1 MIRRFYS
8 MLVAIF
14 LTIPVCF
21 TIPHVLAMPNVALEL
36 ADTSSPKHTLS
47 SFIRDSSVV
56 IEHWQNETLHLKEAQ
71 HAYSQVIRT
80 MDLSMVPNR
89 SRTVVVMEKIILLRE
104 LLDRID
110 QGTHQL
116 VPTIEQIKGEEIDHW
131 RLGNTEIVLSRQ
143 TLGDRTDQFLFSSNT
158 IQSLSRWYR
167 TMSVLPY
174 YNEAR
179 SDYYQEFLISPGPL
193 FSKQFVLSLPSSFT
207 QLYGPLP
214 LWQWLALTGVLLFCK
229 VLIKISFLLGER
241 WDIRWESKGLK
252 WRAGRLLSLVG
263 IVNLLFF
270 ARWVIDDGIWITGG
284 VYQLFTTVFLLAQF
298 FFVSWLIMAIFN
310 YFADIYVFK
319 KHNGK
324 HVDSS
329 LITVLARI
337 FGGLTI
343 AILGIYVI
351 EFMGFSISP
360 ILAGLGVG
368 GLAVALAIRPIL
380 ENVINGLTLYADG
393 GVKIGEFCR
402 YGDKLGTI
410 ESIGLRSTRVRTL
423 ERSLITIPN
432 SEFANME
439 IDNLERRD
447 KRRMDHIIRLRSET
461 TLEQLRVV
469 VVNIRRLLLQHPM
482 IEEEPVR
489 VRLMGVGEYSININ
503 MMAYISCRD
512 NEEFMAVQEDI
523 LFSMLTQVE
532 SVGAKIAHSTQYQL
546 MDVSANDN
554 EEQKRRAEQVVAQW
568 HEEHAFPFPDFSY
581 EYKYEIKNTI
591 MYPSVT
597 SAVRPSST

>member
-1 MIRRFYS
+1 MIRILFKT
-8 MLVAIF
+8 LLGLC
-14 LTIPVCF
+14 LTIF
-21 TIPHVLAMPNVALEL
+21 SSLAVSSTALEL
-36 ADTSSPKHTLS
+36 SDTSSPRQTLA
-47 SFIRDSSVV
+47 SFMRDSSIV
-56 IEHWQNETLHLKEAQ
+56 IEHWQQESLHLKEAQ
-71 HAYSQVIRT
+71 YAYSQVQRT

-89 SRTVVVMEKIILLRE
+89 SRTVVVMEKVILLRE

-110 QGTHQL
+110 PKTLQLAPRLDQVAEQG
-116 VPTIEQIKGEEIDHW
+116 IDHW
-131 RLGNTEIVLSRQ
+131 RFGNTEIVISRQ
-143 TLGDRTDQFLFSSNT
+143 LEGDRSDQFLFSSST
-158 IQSLSRWYR
+158 IQSLPRWYR
-167 TMSVLPY
+167 TMSVSPY
-174 YNEAR
+174 YEEHR

-193 FSKQFVLSLPSSFT
+193 FSKQFILSLPQSFNRLHG
-207 QLYGPLP
+207 QLP
-214 LWQWLALTGVLLFCK
+214 LWQWLAFGGVLILCR
-229 VLIKISFLLGER
+229 LLMKISFILGER
-241 WDIRWESKGLK
+241 WNQRWESRGIK
-252 WRAGRLLSLVG
+252 WRTGRLFSLVCV
-263 IVNLLFF
+263 VNLLFLS
-270 ARWVIDDGIWITGG
+270 RWVIDDGIWITGSI
-284 VYQLFTTVFLLAQF
+284 YQLFTTLFLLAQF

-310 YFADIYVFK
+310 YFADIYAFK
-319 KHNGK
+319 KHNGT

-343 AILGIYVI
+343 VILGVYVI

-368 GLAVALAIRPIL
+368 GLAVALAVRPIL

-393 GVKIGEFCR
+393 GVKLGEFCR

-461 TLEQLRVV
+461 TLEQLRVLI
-469 VVNIRRLLLQHPM
+469 VNIRRLLLQHPM

-489 VRLMGVGEYSININ
+489 VRLMGIGEYSININ

-512 NEEFMAVQEDI
+512 HEEFMAVQEDI
-523 LFSMLTQVE
+523 LFAMLTQVD

-546 MDVSANDN
+546 FDNVSTDN
-554 EEQKRRAEQVVAQW
+554 QEQKRKAELVVAQW
-568 HEEHAFPFPDFSY
+568 HEEQAFPFPDFSY
-581 EYKYEIKNTI
+581 EYKFEIKNTI
-591 MYPSVT
+591 MYPAAT
-597 SAVRPSST
+597 SAVRPPSA

>member
-1 MIRRFYS
+1 MIFKTLLGWYLLIFS
-8 MLVAIF
+8 SVAVSSTS
-14 LTIPVCF
+14 LG
-21 TIPHVLAMPNVALEL
+21 LS
-36 ADTSSPKHTLS
+36 DTSSPSQTLA
-47 SFIRDSSVV
+47 SFMRDSSIV
-56 IEHWQNETLHLKEAQ
+56 IEHWQQETLYLKEAQ
-71 HAYSQVIRT
+71 YAYSQVQRT

-89 SRTVVVMEKIILLRE
+89 SRTVVVMEKVILLRE
-104 LLDRID
+104 LLERID
-110 QGTHQL
+110 PKIHQL
-116 VPTIEQIKGEEIDHW
+116 APSHKQVVERGIEHW
-131 RLGNTEIVLSRQ
+131 RFGNTEIVISRQ
-143 TLGDRTDQFLFSSNT
+143 LEGERSDQFLFSSST
-158 IQSLSRWYR
+158 IQSLPRWYR
-167 TMSVLPY
+167 TMSASPY
-174 YNEAR
+174 DKEQR
-179 SDYYQEFLISPGPL
+179 HDYYQEFLISPGPL
-193 FSKQFVLSLPSSFT
+193 FSKQFILSLPKSFN
-207 QLYGPLP
+207 QLLGPLP
-214 LWQWLALTGVLLFCK
+214 LWQWLAFGGVLIMCRL
-229 VLIKISFLLGER
+229 LMKISFHLGAR
-241 WDIRWESKGLK
+241 WDQRWESRGIK
-252 WRAGRLLSLVG
+252 WRAGRLFSLVG
-263 IVNLLFF
+263 VVNLLLV
-270 ARWVIDDGIWITGG
+270 ARWVIDDGVWITGSI
-284 VYQLFTTVFLLAQF
+284 YQLFTTLFLLAQF

-310 YFADIYVFK
+310 YFANIYTFK

-343 AILGIYVI
+343 VILGVYVI

-368 GLAVALAIRPIL
+368 GLAVALAVRPIL

-393 GVKIGEFCR
+393 GVKLGEFCR

-461 TLEQLRVV
+461 TLDQLRVLI
-469 VVNIRRLLLQHPM
+469 VNIRRLLLQHPM

-523 LFSMLTQVE
+523 LFSMLTQVD

-546 MDVSANDN
+546 FNKVSSDN
-554 EEQKRRAEQVVAQW
+554 QEQKRKAEQVVAQW
-568 HEEHAFPFPDFSY
+568 HEEQAFPFPDFSY
-581 EYKYEIKNTI
+581 EYKFEIKDSI
-591 MYPSVT
+591 MYPAAT

>member
-1 MIRRFYS
+1 MIRILFKT
-8 MLVAIF
+8 LLGLC
-14 LTIPVCF
+14 LTIF
-21 TIPHVLAMPNVALEL
+21 SSLAVSSTALEL
-36 ADTSSPKHTLS
+36 SDTSSPRQTLA
-47 SFIRDSSVV
+47 SFMRDSSIV
-56 IEHWQNETLHLKEAQ
+56 IEHWQQESLHLKEAQ
-71 HAYSQVIRT
+71 YAYSQVQRT

-89 SRTVVVMEKIILLRE
+89 SRTVVVMEKVILLRE

-110 QGTHQL
+110 QEIHQFAPNL
-116 VPTIEQIKGEEIDHW
+116 EQVVEQGIEHW
-131 RLGNTEIVLSRQ
+131 RFGNTEIVISRQ
-143 TLGDRTDQFLFSSNT
+143 FEGERSDQFLFSANT
-158 IQSLSRWYR
+158 IQSLPRWYR
-167 TMSVLPY
+167 KMAVSPY
-174 YNEAR
+174 YEEHR

-193 FSKQFVLSLPSSFT
+193 FSKQFILSLPQSFKK
-207 QLYGPLP
+207 LHGPLP
-214 LWQWLALTGVLLFCK
+214 LWQWLSLGGTLILCRLLMK
-229 VLIKISFLLGER
+229 VSFRLGER
-241 WDIRWESKGLK
+241 WNQRWESRGLK
-252 WRAGRLLSLVG
+252 WRTGRLFALVG
-263 IVNLLFF
+263 VVNLLFI
-270 ARWVIDDGIWITGG
+270 ARWIIDDGVWITGG
-284 VYQLFTTVFLLAQF
+284 VYQLFTTLFLLAQF
-298 FFVSWLIMAIFN
+298 FFVSWLIMAMFN
-310 YFADIYVFK
+310 YVAEIYAFN

-343 AILGIYVI
+343 VILGVYVI

-368 GLAVALAIRPIL
+368 GLAVALAVRPIL

-393 GVKIGEFCR
+393 GVKLGEFCR

-461 TLEQLRVV
+461 TLEQLRVLI
-469 VVNIRRLLLQHPM
+469 VNIRRLLLQHPM

-489 VRLMGVGEYSININ
+489 VRLMGVGEYSFNIN

-512 NEEFMAVQEDI
+512 HEEFMAVQEDI
-523 LFSMLTQVE
+523 LFSMLTQVY

-546 MDVSANDN
+546 FDKVSTDN
-554 EEQKRRAEQVVAQW
+554 QEQKRKAELVVAQW
-568 HEEHAFPFPDFSY
+568 HEEQAFPFPDFSY
-581 EYKYEIKNTI
+581 EYKFEIKNTI
-591 MYPSVT
+591 MYPAAT
-597 SAVRPSST
+597 SAVRPSSV

>member
-1 MIRRFYS
+1 MTRVLFKTLLGLY
-8 MLVAIF
+8 LAIF
-14 LTIPVCF
+14 SALVVSST
-21 TIPHVLAMPNVALEL
+21 TLEL
-36 ADTSSPKHTLS
+36 SGTSSPNQTLASFMRNS
-47 SFIRDSSVV
+47 SIV
-56 IEHWQNETLHLKEAQ
+56 IEHWQQESLHSKEAQ
-71 HAYSQVIRT
+71 YAYSQVQRT

-89 SRTVVVMEKIILLRE
+89 SRTVVVMEKVILLRE
-104 LLDRID
+104 LLDRIEQETLQRAPNLEQVEE
-110 QGTHQL
+110 QG
-116 VPTIEQIKGEEIDHW
+116 IEHW
-131 RLGNTEIVLSRQ
+131 RFGNTEIVISRQ
-143 TLGDRTDQFLFSSNT
+143 MEGERRDQFLFSSNT
-158 IQSLSRWYR
+158 IQSLARWYR
-167 TMSVLPY
+167 TMSASPY
-174 YNEAR
+174 YVEKR
-179 SDYYQEFLISPGPL
+179 PDYYQEFLISPGPL
-193 FSKQFVLSLPSSFT
+193 FSKQLIQSLPQSFNR
-207 QLYGPLP
+207 LHGSLP
-214 LWQWLALTGVLLFCK
+214 LWQWFALAGTLILCRL
-229 VLIKISFLLGER
+229 LIKVSFHIGDR
-241 WDIRWESKGLK
+241 WNLRWESRGLK
-252 WRAGRLLSLVG
+252 WRTGRLFSLVG
-263 IVNLLFF
+263 VVNLLFI
-270 ARWVIDDGIWITGG
+270 ARWIIDDGVWITGG
-284 VYQLFTTVFLLAQF
+284 VYQLFTTAFLLAQF

-310 YFADIYVFK
+310 YFADIYAFK
-319 KHNGK
+319 KHKGK

-343 AILGIYVI
+343 VILGIYVI

-393 GVKIGEFCR
+393 GVKLGEFCR

-447 KRRMDHIIRLRSET
+447 KRRMEHVIRLRSET
-461 TLEQLRVV
+461 TLEQLRVLIV
-469 VVNIRRLLLQHPM
+469 SIRRLLLQHPM

-512 NEEFMAVQEDI
+512 HEEFMAVQEDI

-546 MDVSANDN
+546 FDKVSADN
-554 EEQKRRAEQVVAQW
+554 QEQKRKAEQVVAQW
-568 HEEHAFPFPDFSY
+568 HEDQAFPFPDFSY

-591 MYPSVT
+591 MYPSAT
-597 SAVRPSST
+597 SAVRPNSS

>member
-1 MIRRFYS
+1 MC
-8 MLVAIF
+8 
-14 LTIPVCF
+14 LTIF
-21 TIPHVLAMPNVALEL
+21 SSLAVSSTALEL
-36 ADTSSPKHTLS
+36 SDTSSPRQTLA
-47 SFIRDSSVV
+47 SFMRDSSIV
-56 IEHWQNETLHLKEAQ
+56 IEHWQQESLHLKEAQ
-71 HAYSQVIRT
+71 YAYSQVQRT

-89 SRTVVVMEKIILLRE
+89 SRTVVVMEKVILLRE

-110 QGTHQL
+110 PKTLQLAPRLDQVAEQG
-116 VPTIEQIKGEEIDHW
+116 IDHW
-131 RLGNTEIVLSRQ
+131 RFGNTEIVISRQ
-143 TLGDRTDQFLFSSNT
+143 LEGDRSDQFLFSSST
-158 IQSLSRWYR
+158 IQSLPRWYR
-167 TMSVLPY
+167 TMSVSPY
-174 YNEAR
+174 YEEHR

-193 FSKQFVLSLPSSFT
+193 FSKQFILSLPQSFNRLHG
-207 QLYGPLP
+207 QLP
-214 LWQWLALTGVLLFCK
+214 LWQWLAFGGVLILCR
-229 VLIKISFLLGER
+229 LLMKISFILGER
-241 WDIRWESKGLK
+241 WNQRWESRGIK
-252 WRAGRLLSLVG
+252 WRTGRLFSLVCV
-263 IVNLLFF
+263 VNLLFLS
-270 ARWVIDDGIWITGG
+270 RWVIDDGIWITGSI
-284 VYQLFTTVFLLAQF
+284 YQLFTTLFLLAQF

-310 YFADIYVFK
+310 YFADIYAFK
-319 KHNGK
+319 KHNGT

-343 AILGIYVI
+343 VILGVYVI

-368 GLAVALAIRPIL
+368 GLAVALAVRPIL

-393 GVKIGEFCR
+393 GVKLGEFCR

-461 TLEQLRVV
+461 TLEQLRVLI
-469 VVNIRRLLLQHPM
+469 VNIRRLLLQHPM

-489 VRLMGVGEYSININ
+489 VRLMGIGEYSININ

-512 NEEFMAVQEDI
+512 HEEFMAVQEDI
-523 LFSMLTQVE
+523 LFAMLTQVD

-546 MDVSANDN
+546 FDNVSTDN
-554 EEQKRRAEQVVAQW
+554 QEQKRKAELVVAQW
-568 HEEHAFPFPDFSY
+568 HEEQAFPFPDFSY
-581 EYKYEIKNTI
+581 EYKFEIKNTI
-591 MYPSVT
+591 MYPAAT
-597 SAVRPSST
+597 SAVRPPSA

>member
-1 MIRRFYS
+1 MWFG
-8 MLVAIF
+8 LCLAIF
-14 LTIPVCF
+14 SS
-21 TIPHVLAMPNVALEL
+21 LAQSNPNPTLSL
-36 ADTSSPKHTLS
+36 SDTSSPSQTLA
-47 SFIRDSSVV
+47 SFMRDSSIV
-56 IEHWQNETLHLKEAQ
+56 IEHWQKEALHLEEAQ
-71 HAYSQVIRT
+71 YAYSQVLRT

-89 SRTVVVMEKIILLRE
+89 SRTVVVMEKVILLRE

-110 QGTHQL
+110 QATHELAPDLNQ
-116 VPTIEQIKGEEIDHW
+116 VTEKGIEHW
-131 RLGNTEIVLSRQ
+131 RFGNTEIVISRQ
-143 TLGDRTDQFLFSSNT
+143 AEGERSDQFLFSSST

-167 TMSVLPY
+167 TMSALPY
-174 YNEAR
+174 YVEER
-179 SDYYQEFLISPGPL
+179 PDYYQEFLISPGPL
-193 FSKQFVLSLPSSFT
+193 FSKQFILSLPISFNE
-207 QLYGPLP
+207 LYGPLP
-214 LWQWLALTGVLLFCK
+214 MWQWFALAGILVACRILM
-229 VLIKISFLLGER
+229 KISFILGER
-241 WDIRWESKGLK
+241 WNLRWESRGLK
-252 WRAGRLLSLVG
+252 WQAGRLFSLVG
-263 IVNLLFF
+263 VVNLLLL
-270 ARWVIDDGIWITGG
+270 ARWIIDDGVWITGG
-284 VYQLFTTVFLLAQF
+284 VYQLLTTAFLLAQF

-310 YFADIYVFK
+310 YFADIYAFK

-324 HVDSS
+324 YVDSS

-343 AILGIYVI
+343 VILGIYVI

-393 GVKIGEFCR
+393 GVKLGEFCR

-461 TLEQLRVV
+461 TLEQLRVLI
-469 VVNIRRLLLQHPM
+469 VNIRRLLLQHPM
-482 IEEEPVR
+482 IEDEPVR

-512 NEEFMAVQEDI
+512 HEEFMAVQEDI
-523 LFSMLTQVE
+523 LFSMLAQVS

-546 MDVSANDN
+546 FDKVSTDN
-554 EEQKRRAEQVVAQW
+554 QDEKRKAEQLVAQW
-568 HEEHAFPFPDFSY
+568 HEEQAFPFPDFSY
-581 EYKYEIKNTI
+581 EYKYEIKDTI
-591 MYPSVT
+591 MYPSAT
-597 SAVRPSST
+597 SAVRQSGTT

>member
-1 MIRRFYS
+1 MIRVLFKT
-8 MLVAIF
+8 LLGLC
-14 LTIPVCF
+14 LTISSS
-21 TIPHVLAMPNVALEL
+21 LAVSSTTLEL
-36 ADTSSPKHTLS
+36 SDTSSPNKTLA
-47 SFIRDSSVV
+47 SFMRDSSVV
-56 IEHWQNETLHLKEAQ
+56 IEHWQQETLHTKEAQ
-71 HAYSQVIRT
+71 YAYSQVQRT

-110 QGTHQL
+110 QATHELAPNVIQ
-116 VPTIEQIKGEEIDHW
+116 VKEKGIEHW
-131 RLGNTEIVLSRQ
+131 RFGNTEIVISRQ
-143 TLGDRTDQFLFSSNT
+143 AEGERSDQFLFSSST

-167 TMSVLPY
+167 TMSALPY
-174 YNEAR
+174 DAENR

-193 FSKQFVLSLPSSFT
+193 FSKQFILSLPQPFNE
-207 QLYGPLP
+207 LHGPLP
-214 LWQWLALTGVLLFCK
+214 MWQWFALAGILVACRILM
-229 VLIKISFLLGER
+229 KISFILGER
-241 WDIRWESKGLK
+241 WNLRWESRGLK
-252 WRAGRLLSLVG
+252 WQAGRLFSLVG
-263 IVNLLFF
+263 VVNLLLL
-270 ARWVIDDGIWITGG
+270 ARWIIDDGVWISGG
-284 VYQLFTTVFLLAQF
+284 VYQLFTTSFLLAQF

-310 YFADIYVFK
+310 YFADIYAFK

-343 AILGIYVI
+343 VILGIYVI

-393 GVKIGEFCR
+393 GVKLGEFCR

-461 TLEQLRVV
+461 SLDQLRVLI
-469 VVNIRRLLLQHPM
+469 VNIRRLLLQHPM

-512 NEEFMAVQEDI
+512 HEEFMAVQEDI
-523 LFSMLTQVE
+523 LFSMLTQVD

-546 MDVSANDN
+546 FDKVSTDN
-554 EEQKRRAEQVVAQW
+554 QEQKRKAEQVVAQW
-568 HEEHAFPFPDFSY
+568 HEEQAFPFPDFSY
-581 EYKYEIKNTI
+581 EYKYEIKDTV
-591 MYPSVT
+591 MYPATT
-597 SAVRPSST
+597 SAVRQSGSM

>member
-1 MIRRFYS
+1 MIRILFKT
-8 MLVAIF
+8 LLGLC
-14 LTIPVCF
+14 LTIFSSFVVSS
-21 TIPHVLAMPNVALEL
+21 TTLEL
-36 ADTSSPKHTLS
+36 SDTSSPRQTLA
-47 SFIRDSSVV
+47 SFMRDSSIV
-56 IEHWQNETLHLKEAQ
+56 IEHWQQESLHLKEAQ
-71 HAYSQVIRT
+71 YAYSQVQRT

-89 SRTVVVMEKIILLRE
+89 SRTVVVMEKVILLRE

-110 QGTHQL
+110 QEIHQFAPNL
-116 VPTIEQIKGEEIDHW
+116 EQVVEQGIEHW
-131 RLGNTEIVLSRQ
+131 RFGNTEIVISRQ
-143 TLGDRTDQFLFSSNT
+143 LEGERSDQFLFSSST
-158 IQSLSRWYR
+158 IQSLPRWYR
-167 TMSVLPY
+167 TMAMSPY
-174 YNEAR
+174 YSEQR
-179 SDYYQEFLISPGPL
+179 PDYYQEFLISPGPL
-193 FSKQFVLSLPSSFT
+193 FSKQFILSLPKSFNE
-207 QLYGPLP
+207 LHGPLP
-214 LWQWLALTGVLLFCK
+214 MWQWFALTGILVACRILM
-229 VLIKISFLLGER
+229 KICFILGER
-241 WDIRWESKGLK
+241 WNLRWESRGLK
-252 WRAGRLLSLVG
+252 WQAGRLLSLIGV
-263 IVNLLFF
+263 VNLLLL
-270 ARWVIDDGIWITGG
+270 ARWIIDDGVWITGG
-284 VYQLFTTVFLLAQF
+284 VYQLFTTAFLFAQF

-310 YFADIYVFK
+310 YFADIYAFK

-324 HVDSS
+324 YVDSS

-343 AILGIYVI
+343 VILGIYVI

-393 GVKIGEFCR
+393 GVKLGEFCR

-447 KRRMDHIIRLRSET
+447 KRRMDHVIRLRSET
-461 TLEQLRVV
+461 TLEQLRVLI
-469 VVNIRRLLLQHPM
+469 VNIRRLLLQHPM
-482 IEEEPVR
+482 IEEDPVR

-512 NEEFMAVQEDI
+512 HEEFMAVQEDI
-523 LFSMLTQVE
+523 LFAMLTQVD

-546 MDVSANDN
+546 FDKVSADN
-554 EEQKRRAEQVVAQW
+554 QEQKRKAEQVVAQW
-568 HEEHAFPFPDFSY
+568 HEEQAFPFPDFSY
-581 EYKYEIKNTI
+581 EYKFEIKNTI
-591 MYPSVT
+591 MYPAAT
-597 SAVRPSST
+597 SAVRPSSA

>member
-1 MIRRFYS
+1 MIRIQYKTLLGLCLLIFS
-8 MLVAIF
+8 SFAISSA
-14 LTIPVCF
+14 T
-21 TIPHVLAMPNVALEL
+21 LEL
-36 ADTSSPKHTLS
+36 SDTSSPSKTLT
-47 SFIRDSSVV
+47 SFMRNSNIV
-56 IEHWQNETLHLKEAQ
+56 IEHWQQESLHLKEAQ
-71 HAYSQVIRT
+71 YAYSQVQRT

-89 SRTVVVMEKIILLRE
+89 SRTVVVMEKVILLRE

-110 QGTHQL
+110 PKTLKLAPRLDQVVEQG
-116 VPTIEQIKGEEIDHW
+116 IDHW
-131 RLGNTEIVLSRQ
+131 RFGNTEIVISRQ
-143 TLGDRTDQFLFSSNT
+143 LEGGRSDQFLFSSST
-158 IQSLSRWYR
+158 IQSLPRWYR
-167 TMSVLPY
+167 TMSVSPY
-174 YNEAR
+174 YEEHR
-179 SDYYQEFLISPGPL
+179 TDYYQEFLISPGPL
-193 FSKQFVLSLPSSFT
+193 FSKQFILSLPQSFN
-207 QLYGPLP
+207 QLHGPLP
-214 LWQWLALTGVLLFCK
+214 LWQWLAFGGVLILCR
-229 VLIKISFLLGER
+229 LLMKISFILGER
-241 WDIRWESKGLK
+241 WNQRWESRGIK
-252 WRAGRLLSLVG
+252 WRTGRLFSLVG
-263 IVNLLFF
+263 VVNLLFLS
-270 ARWVIDDGIWITGG
+270 RWVIDDGIWITGS
-284 VYQLFTTVFLLAQF
+284 VYQLFTTLFLLAQF

-310 YFADIYVFK
+310 YFANIYAFK

-343 AILGIYVI
+343 VILGVYVI

-368 GLAVALAIRPIL
+368 GLAVALAVRPIL

-393 GVKIGEFCR
+393 GVKLGEFCR

-461 TLEQLRVV
+461 TLEQLRVLI
-469 VVNIRRLLLQHPM
+469 VNIRRLLLQHPM

-503 MMAYISCRD
+503 MMAYICCRD
-512 NEEFMAVQEDI
+512 HEEFMAVQEDI
-523 LFSMLTQVE
+523 LFSMLTQVDV
-532 SVGAKIAHSTQYQL
+532 VGAKIAHSTQYQL
-546 MDVSANDN
+546 FDKVPEENQ
-554 EEQKRRAEQVVAQW
+554 EQKRKAEQVVAQW
-568 HEEHAFPFPDFSY
+568 HEEQAFPFPDFSY
-581 EYKYEIKNTI
+581 EYKFEIKNTI
-591 MYPSVT
+591 MYPSAT
-597 SAVRPSST
+597 SAVRLPSA

>member
-1 MIRRFYS
+1 MISILFKTQ
-8 MLVAIF
+8 LGLC
-14 LTIPVCF
+14 LTIFSP
-21 TIPHVLAMPNVALEL
+21 LAMSSTALEL
-36 ADTSSPKHTLS
+36 SDTSSPSQTLA
-47 SFIRDSSVV
+47 SFMRDSSTV
-56 IEHWQNETLHLKEAQ
+56 IEHWQNETLHFNEAK
-71 HAYSQVIRT
+71 HAYSQVVRT

-89 SRTVVVMEKIILLRE
+89 SRKVVVMEKVILLRE

-110 QGTHQL
+110 PKTHQS
-116 VPTIEQIKGEEIDHW
+116 VPSLNQVKEKEIEHW
-131 RLGNTEIVLSRQ
+131 RFGNTEIVISRQ
-143 TLGDRTDQFLFSSNT
+143 TEGEQSDQFLFSSNT
-158 IQSLSRWYR
+158 IQSLPRWYR
-167 TMSVLPY
+167 MMSVSPY
-174 YNEAR
+174 YAEQR
-179 SDYYQEFLISPGPL
+179 SDYYQEFLVSPGPL
-193 FSKQFVLSLPSSFT
+193 FSKQFILSLPKSFN
-207 QLYGPLP
+207 QLHGPLP
-214 LWQWLALTGVLLFCK
+214 LWQWFAFGGILIMCRLLMK
-229 VLIKISFLLGER
+229 VSFHLGER
-241 WDIRWESKGLK
+241 WNQRWESKGLK
-252 WRAGRLLSLVG
+252 WRAGRLFSLIGV
-263 IVNLLFF
+263 VNLLFI
-270 ARWVIDDGIWITGG
+270 ARWIIDDGVWITGG
-284 VYQLFTTVFLLAQF
+284 VYQVFTTVFLLAQF

-447 KRRMDHIIRLRSET
+447 KRRMEHVIRLRSEV
-461 TLEQLRVV
+461 TLEQLRVLI
-469 VVNIRRLLLQHPM
+469 VNIRRLLLQHPM

-489 VRLMGVGEYSININ
+489 VRLMGVGEYSVNLN

-512 NEEFMAVQEDI
+512 HEGFMAVQEDI
-523 LFSMLTQVE
+523 LFSVLAQVD

-546 MDVSANDN
+546 FDKVTTDN
-554 EEQKRRAEQVVAQW
+554 QEQKRKAEQIVAQW
-568 HEEHAFPFPDFSY
+568 HEDQAFPFPDFSY

-597 SAVRPSST
+597 SAVRPPAI

>member
-1 MIRRFYS
+1 MIRVLFKI
-8 MLVAIF
+8 LLGLC
-14 LTIPVCF
+14 LTISSS
-21 TIPHVLAMPNVALEL
+21 LAVSSTTLEL
-36 ADTSSPKHTLS
+36 SDTSSPNKTLA
-47 SFIRDSSVV
+47 SFMRDSNVV
-56 IEHWQNETLHLKEAQ
+56 IEHWQQETLHTKEAQ
-71 HAYSQVIRT
+71 YAYSQVQRT

-110 QGTHQL
+110 QATHEL
-116 VPTIEQIKGEEIDHW
+116 APDAYEVTEKGIEHW
-131 RLGNTEIVLSRQ
+131 RFGNTEIVISRQ
-143 TLGDRTDQFLFSSNT
+143 AEGERSDQFLFSSST
-158 IQSLSRWYR
+158 IQSLPRWYR
-167 TMSVLPY
+167 TMFALPY
-174 YNEAR
+174 DAENR

-193 FSKQFVLSLPSSFT
+193 FSKQFILSLPQPFNE
-207 QLYGPLP
+207 LYGPLP
-214 LWQWLALTGVLLFCK
+214 MWQWFVLAGI
-229 VLIKISFLLGER
+229 LIACRILMKISFMLGER
-241 WDIRWESKGLK
+241 WNLRWEGRGLK
-252 WRAGRLLSLVG
+252 WQAGRLFSLVG
-263 IVNLLFF
+263 VVNLLLL
-270 ARWVIDDGIWITGG
+270 ARWIIDDGVWITGG
-284 VYQLFTTVFLLAQF
+284 VYQLFTTSFLLAQF

-310 YFADIYVFK
+310 YFADIYAFN

-343 AILGIYVI
+343 VILGIYVI

-393 GVKIGEFCR
+393 GVKLGEFCR

-461 TLEQLRVV
+461 TLDQLRVLI
-469 VVNIRRLLLQHPM
+469 VNIRRLLLQHPM

-512 NEEFMAVQEDI
+512 HEEFMAVQEDI
-523 LFSMLTQVE
+523 LFSMLTQVD

-546 MDVSANDN
+546 FDKVSTDN
-554 EEQKRRAEQVVAQW
+554 QEQKRKAEQVVAQW
-568 HEEHAFPFPDFSY
+568 HEEQAFPFPDFSY
-581 EYKYEIKNTI
+581 EYKYEIKDTV
-591 MYPSVT
+591 MYPAAT
-597 SAVRPSST
+597 SAVRQSGSM

>member
-1 MIRRFYS
+1 MIRRFYT
-8 MLVAIF
+8 MLVAVF
-14 LTIPVCF
+14 FAIPF
-21 TIPHVLAMPNVALEL
+21 YLAIPNALAMPSIALEL

-116 VPTIEQIKGEEIDHW
+116 VPNIEKIRGEEIDHW

-158 IQSLSRWYR
+158 VQSLSRWYR
-167 TMSVLPY
+167 TMSALPY
-174 YNEAR
+174 YTEVR
-179 SDYYQEFLISPGPL
+179 PDYYQEFLISPGPM
-193 FSKQFVLSLPSSFT
+193 FSKQFVLSLPSSFN

-214 LWQWLALTGVLLFCK
+214 LWQWLALVGVLSLCK
-229 VLIKISFLLGER
+229 VMIKISFLLGER
-241 WDIRWESKGLK
+241 WNNRWEGKGLK

-263 IVNLLFF
+263 VVNLLFI

-284 VYQLFTTVFLLAQF
+284 VYQLFTTLFLLAQF

-447 KRRMDHIIRLRSET
+447 KRRMEHVLRLRSET
-461 TLEQLRVV
+461 TLEQLRVLI
-469 VVNIRRLLLQHPM
+469 VNLRRLLLQHPI
-482 IEEEPVR
+482 IEEDPVR
-489 VRLMGVGEYSININ
+489 VRLMGVGEYSINISL
-503 MMAYISCRD
+503 MAYISCRD
-512 NEEFMAVQEDI
+512 HEEFMAVQEDI
-523 LFSMLTQVE
+523 LFSVLTQVE
-532 SVGAKIAHSTQYQL
+532 SIGAKIAHSTQYQL
-546 MDVSANDN
+546 VDVNANDN
-554 EEQKRRAEQVVAQW
+554 EEQKRNAEQVVAQW
-568 HEEHAFPFPDFSY
+568 HEEQAFPFPDFSF

-591 MYPSVT
+591 MYPAVT
-597 SAVRPSST
+597 SAVRPHSV

>member
-1 MIRRFYS
+1 M
-8 MLVAIF
+8 
-14 LTIPVCF
+14 
-21 TIPHVLAMPNVALEL
+21 
-36 ADTSSPKHTLS
+36 
-47 SFIRDSSVV
+47 RDSSIV
-56 IEHWQNETLHLKEAQ
+56 IEHWQQESLHLKEAQ
-71 HAYSQVIRT
+71 YAYSQVQRT

-89 SRTVVVMEKIILLRE
+89 SRTVVVMEKVILLRE

-110 QGTHQL
+110 QETHQFAPNL
-116 VPTIEQIKGEEIDHW
+116 KQVVDQGIDHW
-131 RLGNTEIVLSRQ
+131 RFGNTEIVISRQ
-143 TLGDRTDQFLFSSNT
+143 LEGERSDQFLFSSST
-158 IQSLSRWYR
+158 IQSLPRWYR
-167 TMSVLPY
+167 TMAVSPY
-174 YNEAR
+174 YSEQR
-179 SDYYQEFLISPGPL
+179 PDYYQEFLISPGPL
-193 FSKQFVLSLPSSFT
+193 FSKQFILSLPQSFKK
-207 QLYGPLP
+207 LHGPLP
-214 LWQWLALTGVLLFCK
+214 LWQWFALGGTLILCRLLMTF
-229 VLIKISFLLGER
+229 SFHLGDR
-241 WDIRWESKGLK
+241 WNLRWENRGLK
-252 WRAGRLLSLVG
+252 WRTGRLFSLVG
-263 IVNLLFF
+263 VVNLLLIT
-270 ARWVIDDGIWITGG
+270 RWIIDDGIWITGG
-284 VYQLFTTVFLLAQF
+284 IYQLFATSFLFAQF
-298 FFVSWLIMAIFN
+298 FFVSWLIMAFFN
-310 YFADIYVFK
+310 YFADIYAFK
-319 KHNGK
+319 KHSGK

-343 AILGIYVI
+343 VILGVYVI

-368 GLAVALAIRPIL
+368 GLAVALAVRPIL

-393 GVKIGEFCR
+393 GVKLGEFCR

-461 TLEQLRVV
+461 TLEQLRVLIV
-469 VVNIRRLLLQHPM
+469 SIRRLLLQHPM

-512 NEEFMAVQEDI
+512 HEEFMAVQEDI
-523 LFSMLTQVE
+523 LFSMLTQVD

-546 MDVSANDN
+546 FDKVSADN
-554 EEQKRRAEQVVAQW
+554 QEQKRKAEQMVAQW
-568 HEEHAFPFPDFSY
+568 HEEQAFPFPDFSY
-581 EYKYEIKNTI
+581 EYKFEIKNTI
-591 MYPSVT
+591 MYPAAT
-597 SAVRPSST
+597 SAVRPPSA